1 MYCKWHVPHLHSL
14 LSRIAGRRIIPCHAV
29 EHICFMSR
37 HHHDGGF
44 DVAGIQ
50 VMLPLAHMLQVLHDR
65 PEV

>member
-1 MYCKWHVPHLHSL
+1 
-14 LSRIAGRRIIPCHAV
+14 
-29 EHICFMSR
+29 MSR